1 MDTFEKIFED
11 KLSDRC
17 KFFSSLKDECIR
29 EKCMVLMYGIN
40 LKWIQWSMI
49 QWLAWSLFKDRRFVF
64 DRCFWKVY

>member
-29 EKCMVLMYGIN
+29 EKDYSHAINVWNKLKMNTMVHDTVIT
-40 LKWIQWSMI
+40 MI
-49 QWLAWSLFKDRRFVF
+49 FV
-64 DRCFWKVY
+64 

>member
-40 LKWIQWSMI
+40 LK
-49 QWLAWSLFKDRRFVF
+49 
-64 DRCFWKVY
+64 